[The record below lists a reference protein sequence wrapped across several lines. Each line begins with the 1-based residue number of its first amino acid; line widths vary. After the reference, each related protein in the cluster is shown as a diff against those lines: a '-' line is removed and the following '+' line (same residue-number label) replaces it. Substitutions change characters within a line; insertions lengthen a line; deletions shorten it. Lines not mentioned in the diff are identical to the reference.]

1 MMLRIGLFIITNMA
15 ILLVLN
21 IMLSIFGVE
30 HWLVSNGVDFNVQ
43 GVLILALAIGMGG
56 SFISLALSKTLA
68 KRSMRVA
75 LIENPRSAQE
85 QWLVDTVTRQAKTAR
100 IQCPEIGIFPMEQPN
115 AFATGMFRNKS
126 LVAVSAG
133 LLKQMNEDEVEA
145 VLGHEISHIAN
156 GDMITL
162 ALIQGVI
169 NTFVI
174 FLSRA
179 VGHVVDRVIFKSRGY
194 GPGYFITVII
204 TQIILSIL
212 ATMIVMKFSRYRE
225 FHADYGGAY
234 LAGRDKMINALKR
247 LQAVQNPQSLPDDM
261 AAFGINGKV
270 NSGIKRLFMS
280 HPPLSERIRVLEQMS
295 D

>member
-179 VGHVVDRVIFKSRGY
+179 VGHVVDRVVFKSRGY

-234 LAGRDKMINALKR
+234 LAGRDKMINALKTP
-247 LQAVQNPQSLPDDM
+247 ASC
-261 AAFGINGKV
+261 AKSAEFA
-270 NSGIKRLFMS
+270 
-280 HPPLSERIRVLEQMS
+280 
-295 D
+295 